1 MKNELICNNC
11 GASNPIFSLNC
22 SKCNSFLRA
31 RVPNIDLWDTIW
43 SLFITPI
50 DSAVKIIQAEKKNFL
65 VLLLSLW
72 FIKSSVNYYIISN
85 YYSSGVTSIGESLIK
100 GGVFSVSL
108 IIIFSLLLSLIFSK
122 LKIPNRLKDVL
133 SLITFSLI
141 PIILVFVILTPFHF
155 ALYGFY
161 WYTVNP
167 SPIIIKPLVTYVL
180 YGIEGVFYGW
190 VLVLFLTSFYA
201 QTNRKIL
208 SAIVGILLII
218 VLLGYQFLIL

>member
-11 GASNPIFSLNC
+11 SASNPIYSLNC

-43 SLFITPI
+43 SLFIYPV

-72 FIKSSVNYYIISN
+72 FIKSSINYYILSN
-85 YYSSGVTSIGESLIK
+85 YHSSGVASLGESLIK
-100 GGVFSVSL
+100 GGVFSVAL
-108 IIIFSLLLSLIFSK
+108 IILFSFLLSLMFSQ
-122 LKIPNRLKDVL
+122 LKISNRFKDVL
-133 SLITFSLI
+133 SIITFSLV

-167 SPIIIKPLVTYVL
+167 SPLIIKPLVTYVL
-180 YGIEGVFYGW
+180 YGIESIFYLW
-190 VLVLFLTSFYA
+190 VLVLFITSLFA

-208 SAIVGILLII
+208 SALVGILLLI

>member
-11 GASNPIFSLNC
+11 GTSNPIYSLNC
-22 SKCNSFLRA
+22 TKCNSFLRA

-43 SLFITPI
+43 SLFISPI

-72 FIKSSVNYYIISN
+72 FIKSSVNYYILSN
-85 YYSSGVTSIGESLIK
+85 YHSSGVASLGESLIK
-100 GGVFSVSL
+100 GGVFSVAL
-108 IIIFSLLLSLIFSK
+108 IMLFPFLVNILFTK
-122 LKIPNRLKDVL
+122 LKIPNRLKDVF
-133 SLITFSLI
+133 SIITFSLV

-167 SPIIIKPLVTYVL
+167 SPLIIKPLVTYVL
-180 YGIEGVFYGW
+180 YGIEGVFYLW
-190 VLVLFLTSFYA
+190 VLVLFITSLFA

-208 SAIVGILLII
+208 SALVGILLLI